1 MKKLGFFITS
11 LMLMSIMTHANHANV
26 VHTQGVDMPL
36 EKIPDITPIQ
46 KAGSEINMGKV
57 GTLNLGDGLTGQ
69 INRAIVAKDWQS
81 LDGLLHTYQSSAE
94 YDPILYQ
101 YALGAWHRSQFNHHR
116 AIAVYRQMLA
126 DNPDFHY
133 VRFDLALMLFEDK
146 RYDEAKSE
154 LMAVRPLLNAD
165 MQALTERYL
174 DQIDKRNK
182 ANTSFNVNYEKTDNV
197 NNASPAT
204 QVRWQGKTWKK
215 TAESL
220 PQKATGVRYGF
231 DIAKD
236 KQLRANHYLTANAG
250 IDGVHYWNKPE
261 YDEQT
266 ATLGLGYKYQNV
278 RGNVSVV
285 PFLNHT
291 WLDDKPYQ
299 YETGIKANINRR
311 ISSKLH
317 VGAGVQYAKR
327 YYDEKR
333 LAERYDSD
341 VRRVSA
347 SYRYVLTPSLMVFGG
362 VDVTDDDTKDKEF
375 ASVRHGINLGVLGE
389 MDNGMGGRVSVRYA
403 KRKFDAPE
411 QLLYGFVRQ
420 DDEYYLQTAL
430 WYDKWQYKG
439 FVPNLNINY
448 RKISSNMADLYSRD
462 GVQSFISVE
471 KKF

>member
-1 MKKLGFFITS
+1 M
-11 LMLMSIMTHANHANV
+11 
-26 VHTQGVDMPL
+26 
-36 EKIPDITPIQ
+36 
-46 KAGSEINMGKV
+46 
-57 GTLNLGDGLTGQ
+57 
-69 INRAIVAKDWQS
+69 
-81 LDGLLHTYQSSAE
+81 
-94 YDPILYQ
+94 
-101 YALGAWHRSQFNHHR
+101 
-116 AIAVYRQMLA
+116 
-126 DNPDFHY
+126 
-133 VRFDLALMLFEDK
+133 
-146 RYDEAKSE
+146 
-154 LMAVRPLLNAD
+154 
-165 MQALTERYL
+165 
-174 DQIDKRNK
+174 
-182 ANTSFNVNYEKTDNV
+182 
-197 NNASPAT
+197 
-204 QVRWQGKTWKK
+204 
-215 TAESL
+215 
-220 PQKATGVRYGF
+220 
-231 DIAKD
+231 
-236 KQLRANHYLTANAG
+236 
-250 IDGVHYWNKPE
+250 GVHYWNKPE

-266 ATLGLGYKYQNV
+266 ATLGLGYKHQNV

-317 VGAGVQYAKR
+317 AGAGVQYAKR
-327 YYDEKR
+327 YYDDKR

-362 VDVTDDDTKDKEF
+362 VDVTDDDTKDKEV

-448 RKISSNMADLYSRD
+448 RKIDSNMADLYSRD

>member
-1 MKKLGFFITS
+1 MKKLGLTAVALMGVPAMADVVAYGS
-11 LMLMSIMTHANHANV
+11 LAEVRHIA
-26 VHTQGVDMPL
+26 MPL
-36 EKIPDITPIQ
+36 ERVPDIAPMERV
-46 KAGSEINMGKV
+46 GSEIQAGQV
-57 GTLNLGDGLTGQ
+57 STLNLGDGLIGQ

-81 LDGLLHTYQSSAE
+81 LDELLHTYQSSAE

-101 YALGAWHRSQFNHHR
+101 YALGAWHRSQFNHHQ

-154 LMAVRPLLNAD
+154 LMAVKPLLNAD

-250 IDGVHYWNKPE
+250 IDG
-261 YDEQT
+261 
-266 ATLGLGYKYQNV
+266 
-278 RGNVSVV
+278 
-285 PFLNHT
+285 
-291 WLDDKPYQ
+291 
-299 YETGIKANINRR
+299 
-311 ISSKLH
+311 
-317 VGAGVQYAKR
+317 GA
-327 YYDEKR
+327 
-333 LAERYDSD
+333 
-341 VRRVSA
+341 
-347 SYRYVLTPSLMVFGG
+347 
-362 VDVTDDDTKDKEF
+362 
-375 ASVRHGINLGVLGE
+375 
-389 MDNGMGGRVSVRYA
+389 
-403 KRKFDAPE
+403 
-411 QLLYGFVRQ
+411 LL
-420 DDEYYLQTAL
+420 E
-430 WYDKWQYKG
+430 
-439 FVPNLNINY
+439 
-448 RKISSNMADLYSRD
+448 
-462 GVQSFISVE
+462 
-471 KKF
+471 